1 MDANFTLSSA
11 NFPEHAGFC
20 DPAMFSFFMPRLPWK
35 FLLAW
40 LVFSSSLPAQSP
52 TPGSPPK
59 PSPSPACVAPEFRQF
74 DFWLGKWN
82 VTDPQG
88 KQLGT
93 SEISRAS
100 EGCAVREQ
108 WTSARGTT
116 GMSIN
121 YYDEADHQWHQD
133 WVGGNGTILHLRG
146 GLKSGAMVLTGESR
160 GGKGTIINR
169 ITWTPLA
176 DGKVQ
181 QQWET
186 STNTGKTW
194 KTIFVGIYEKQAGP
208 TGDNA
213 G

>member
-1 MDANFTLSSA
+1 LLNISAPCARRKGERRLTNVAMLKSLSFLTVFLATEAALWAAS
-11 NFPEHAGFC
+11 
-20 DPAMFSFFMPRLPWK
+20 PAPST
-35 FLLAW
+35 
-40 LVFSSSLPAQSP
+40 SP
-52 TPGSPPK
+52 T
-59 PSPSPACVAPEFRQF
+59 PSPSPACIAPEFRQF

-82 VTDPQG
+82 VTDSQG
-88 KQLGT
+88 KPAGT
-93 SEISRAS
+93 SEISHAS
-100 EGCAVREQ
+100 EGCAIREQ

-121 YYDEADHQWHQD
+121 YYDSADHQWHQD

-160 GGKGTIINR
+160 GTKGTIINR
-169 ITWTPLA
+169 LTWTPLP
-176 DGKVQ
+176 DGKVK

-194 KTIFVGIYEKQAGP
+194 KTIFVGIYERQQTGP
-208 TGDNA
+208 TG